1 MTFCSA
7 RNYCKPSRGLAAVP
21 GHGRKVEWGCLH
33 CRGTVPLPKGLLG
46 VPVPLLAPPLAR
58 LGVRAGLWPQR
69 LCRLLAGL
77 SLPQGSSML
86 QEEQP
91 RQL

>member
-1 MTFCSA
+1 M
-7 RNYCKPSRGLAAVP
+7 
-21 GHGRKVEWGCLH
+21 
-33 CRGTVPLPKGLLG
+33 G
-46 VPVPLLAPPLAR
+46 VPALQGHRPLAR
-58 LGVRAGLWPQR
+58 GAPGGANAPPGSPPTKLGVRAGLWPQR